1 MNKQRP
7 VNLDLTTIKL
17 PLMALTSITHRVT
30 GIVLFLSLPL
40 MLWALDL
47 SLSGQAGFDELK
59 GMLAAPFCKL
69 VVIAILA
76 ALMYHLV
83 AGIRHLIMDLG
94 YGETKEGSV
103 TGSRIVIVVALVLI
117 AAVGVLVW

>member
-7 VNLDLTTIKL
+7 VNLDLTTINL

-30 GIVLFLSLPL
+30 GILLFLSLPL

-47 SLSGQAGFDELK
+47 SLSSQASFDALK
-59 GMLAAPFCKL
+59 AMLAQPFTKL
-69 VVIAILA
+69 VTLGILA
-76 ALMYHLV
+76 ALVYHLV

-94 YGETKEGSV
+94 YGETKEGGV
-103 TGSRIVIVVALVLI
+103 TGSRIVIAVALVLI
-117 AAVGVLVW
+117 AVVGVYTW